1 MAEQETV
8 RPRKSLINPRVCA
21 DDRDLVTRAA
31 TALGKS
37 RSEFMLDAAR
47 QTAQDAL
54 LDRTLFRL
62 DADRYGA
69 FVALLDAAP
78 APTEELKRLLGTPA
92 PWER

>member
-8 RPRKSLINPRVCA
+8 RPRSHWSIFESALTIET
-21 DDRDLVTRAA
+21 LSAA
-31 TALGKS
+31 ALRKN

-47 QTAQDAL
+47 QAAHDAL

-69 FVALLDAAP
+69 FVAVLDAAP
-78 APTEELKRLLGTPA
+78 APTEELKCLLGTPA